1 MPQISRTALVP
12 FSAEQMYQLVND
24 VKSYPDFLPGCTGS
38 RVLELG
44 PTQMTAAVD
53 VSKAGISKT
62 FTTRNTLT
70 SNQSILMSLV
80 DGPFKKL
87 IGGWKFIPLSP
98 EACKIEFHLDFEFTN
113 KLIEMAFG
121 RIFKELAMNMVQAFT
136 TRAKEVYSAANIVVE
151 VAYALPE
158 KQYLQSVKLE
168 EGATVEQ
175 AIVASGLLA
184 LRDDIDLA
192 KNKVGIYSRPAKLQ
206 IGSTMAIG

>member
-1 MPQISRTALVP
+1 MILFALCLNVEPAMPQISRTALVP

-38 RVLELG
+38 RVVELG

-121 RIFKELAMNMVQAFT
+121 RIFKELAANMVQAFT
-136 TRAKEVYSAANIVVE
+136 SRAKEVYSA
-151 VAYALPE
+151 
-158 KQYLQSVKLE
+158 
-168 EGATVEQ
+168 G
-175 AIVASGLLA
+175 
-184 LRDDIDLA
+184 
-192 KNKVGIYSRPAKLQ
+192 
-206 IGSTMAIG
+206 